1 MRTTLRW
8 SSPRFVLVGD
18 PGSGKSTFLRHLAL
32 CWAGETLRR
41 RRRWCARGRW
51 PARAGGWTGPAYTPI
66 YVELRSLIAGD
77 AWALERTADLPGVPE
92 LREYLRA
99 RLAREGCEAFG
110 DELFDLLRA
119 GRAAILLDGLDEV
132 NQAAD
137 PRRRAQVQAFVGEL
151 AEQFRAAPIIITAR
165 PYAYG
170 QDDWRL
176 PGFGATDLT
185 PLDRPR
191 QAELAGRLFAALAE
205 LDARLTPGGA
215 EQETAA
221 FTNGVGRNPR
231 RPGRQSVAADA
242 ADGDLAQARRRA
254 IAACPTHAGSCIGA
268 GWISC
273 WKIGWARRSKVSHWS
288 SNYDLI
294 RRRSAFRAAT
304 RSVSSAETTDTAST
318 RSRSSI
324 RGEIFDA
331 LEFIG
336 QRQHRAPDLLR
347 HLRVRAGMLLEA
359 VEQSPGTLVAVYEK
373 QFRFL
378 HLSFQ
383 EYLAACEFLYREG
396 ETRGLIICRCGL
408 TGASRMD

>member
-1 MRTTLRW
+1 M
-8 SSPRFVLVGD
+8 D
-18 PGSGKSTFLRHLAL
+18 
-32 CWAGETLRR
+32 
-41 RRRWCARGRW
+41 
-51 PARAGGWTGPAYTPI
+51 GPAYTPI

-77 AWALERTADLPGVPE
+77 AWALKRTADLPGVPE
-92 LREYLRA
+92 LREHLRA
-99 RLAREGCEAFG
+99 RSMREGCEVFS

-191 QAELAGRLFAALAE
+191 QADLAGRLFAALAD
-205 LDARLTPGGA
+205 LDNRLTPRGA
-215 EQETAA
+215 EEETTAFAAALTQIPEDLAGNPLLLTLLMAIWLKTDASDRCLPNTRGELYRRGLDLLLEDWVGQKVEGFSLEQQYDLTAA
-221 FTNGVGRNPR
+221 DLRFVLQLVAYEAQKR
-231 RPGRQSVAADA
+231 RTQPDEVAIIN
-242 ADGDLAQARRRA
+242 Q
-254 IAACPTHAGSCIGA
+254 
-268 GWISC
+268 
-273 WKIGWARRSKVSHWS
+273 
-288 SNYDLI
+288 
-294 RRRSAFRAAT
+294 
-304 RSVSSAETTDTAST
+304 
-318 RSRSSI
+318 
-324 RGEIFDA
+324 GEIFNA

-336 QRQHRAPDLLR
+336 QGDIAPGLLR

-396 ETRGLIICRCGL
+396 ERGLIICRCGL